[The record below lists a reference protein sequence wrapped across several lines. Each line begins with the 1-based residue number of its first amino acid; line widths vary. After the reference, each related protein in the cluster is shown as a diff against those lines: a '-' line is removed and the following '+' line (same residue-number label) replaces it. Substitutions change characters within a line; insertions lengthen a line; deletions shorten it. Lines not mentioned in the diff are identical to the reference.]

1 MEVQLFNLKD
11 TNLVKL
17 IRFISIIIFSIAS
30 LLILLFINER
40 WLNLDYVGRINLK
53 HAVHSHYQQT
63 CLQVHISEKT
73 EHLCQQ
79 YRTYISNYVTP
90 HVAINKQLLKTKL
103 TAPNCAYL
111 MGGDS
116 NVCFKKQQAI
126 YQATQNVYQ
135 SQNKQGNNQYSDEP
149 ITYQSAQRSIDDN
162 TQSPQPYQLSYQIMG
177 LPTDKMPL
185 LDKTI
190 SAEVDAID
198 QLYRQYLPIK
208 QLAPIR
214 FKIKLFK
221 QLSEFEQ
228 AANTISQHGL
238 AISESYY
245 DPAQLTIYVAPLN
258 HEQTLQ
264 QIKHQLIHLI
274 NASAFAT
281 TPVWLNE
288 GMARLISGLQLSDDA
303 IVIMPLQWQQLFIDQ
318 KVDVAWLIQAQITD
332 WQVLQNQQLKLKS
345 HAFVHFLMSHRG
357 GQLLIKR
364 LMIHLQKQRC
374 LDNQSIDIVSQY
386 PGGLAE
392 LQAKFN
398 RWIRDG
404 QYQALT
410 TDLGKE

>member
-1 MEVQLFNLKD
+1 MI
-11 TNLVKL
+11 KL
-17 IRFISIIIFSIAS
+17 IRFISIFILSIAL

-40 WLNLDYVGRINLK
+40 WLDLDYVGRINIK
-53 HAVHSHYQQT
+53 QAVHSHYQQT

-79 YRTYISNYVTP
+79 YRTYISTYVAP
-90 HVAINKQLLKTKL
+90 HIAINKQLLKTTL
-103 TAPNCAYL
+103 TAPNCSYL
-111 MGGDS
+111 MGADS
-116 NVCFKKQQAI
+116 NICLKKQQAV
-126 YQATQNVYQ
+126 YQTTQNVYQ

-149 ITYQSAQRSIDDN
+149 ITYQPAQRSVDDN
-162 TQSPQPYQLSYQIMG
+162 IQSPQSYQLSYQIVG
-177 LPTDKMPL
+177 LSIDKMQL

-190 SAEVDAID
+190 SAEIDAID

-214 FKIKLFK
+214 FKIKVFD

-238 AISESYY
+238 AINESYY
-245 DPAQLTIYVAPLN
+245 DHAQSTIYVAPLN
-258 HEQTLQ
+258 HEQTLK

-288 GMARLISGLQLSDDA
+288 GMARLISELHLSGDA

-318 KVDVAWLIQAQITD
+318 KVDVAWLIQAQIAD
-332 WQVLQNQQLKLKS
+332 WQVKKNQQLKLKS

-374 LDNQSIDIVSQY
+374 LDNQATDIVNQY

-404 QYQALT
+404 EYQALS
-410 TDLGKE
+410 KEFE